1 MASRRVLP
9 DTVVLSNYVGEVN
22 DVATYQTTVLKH
34 CYCPVEEG
42 AAQRLPATSE
52 ADEGVVYIF
61 DRNTVA
67 TDESGN
73 VRTYLSYDLWRI
85 VTDKTPYWT
94 LNTDGKDKFKKYA
107 TRREYRIESFAHRV
121 NGSPRMWHFEV
132 RGK

>member
-22 DVATYQTTVLKH
+22 DVAIYQHTTLKY

-42 AAQRLPATSE
+42 AAQGPHAKRE
-52 ADEGVVYIF
+52 ADDGVLYIF

-67 TDESGN
+67 TDEYGN
-73 VRTYLSYDLWRI
+73 VREYLDYDLWKI
-85 VTDKTPYWT
+85 VPDKTKYWT
-94 LNTDGKDKFKKYA
+94 LNTGGKDKFRKIGTK
-107 TRREYRIESFAHRV
+107 REYKIESIAHKV

-132 RGK
+132 KGR